1 MSATNQSRLKD
12 IGIPLISAAIALV
25 GVASGYV
32 LNAWTE
38 RSQTS
43 LKTFEVTFPEK
54 QKSYAKFMRLMH
66 DSFYSAA
73 WRQKEQHYQ
82 FVDELQASYYGMEP
96 FLSTA
101 NRTATWN
108 AIQEF
113 IAFCDHVR
121 RSDPATDMDIEMA
134 SKGFTEHRDKIRALL
149 FSELFEK
156 K

>member
-1 MSATNQSRLKD
+1 MSATNHSRLKD
-12 IGIPLISAAIALV
+12 IGIPLISAAIALA

-32 LNAWTE
+32 LNAWSE
-38 RSQTS
+38 RSQTA

-54 QKSYAKFMRLMH
+54 QKSYAKFMRLVH

-113 IAFCDHVR
+113 IGFCDHIR
-121 RSDPATDMDIEMA
+121 RSDPATDMDIELA
-134 SKGFTEHRDKIRALL
+134 SRGFTKHRDKIRALL

-156 K
+156 R